1 MSRNQEQAPGSA
13 PEAQTR
19 SMPCTEDHIRRGD
32 WNPLWEQLRQMDP
45 EFLEAYLAMRSVPQR
60 RGPLPPKFKELILVA
75 VNAATTHLY
84 APGVRRHMRNALD
97 HGATPQEIMETI
109 ELTTLL
115 GIHSCNLAV
124 PILIEELALRETNKQ
139 GASSA
144 DHVGK

>member
-1 MSRNQEQAPGSA
+1 MPGNRDEAAASA
-13 PEAQTR
+13 AEVNVQ
-19 SMPCTEDHIRRGD
+19 SMPHTADHIRRGD
-32 WNPLWEQLRQMDP
+32 WNPLWEQLQQMDP

-84 APGVRRHMRNALD
+84 APGVRRHMRNALA
-97 HGATPQEIMETI
+97 HGATAQEIMETI

-124 PILIEELALRETNKQ
+124 PILIEELARPENRGLMSEGVSTNP
-139 GASSA
+139 
-144 DHVGK
+144 V

>member
-1 MSRNQEQAPGSA
+1 MPGNQDQAAASS
-13 PEAQTR
+13 PEAETP
-19 SMPCTEDHIRRGD
+19 SMPHTEDHIRRGD
-32 WNPLWEQLRQMDP
+32 WNPLWEQLQQMDP

-84 APGVRRHMRNALD
+84 APGVRRHMRNALA

-124 PILIEELALRETNKQ
+124 PILIEELARRATPERD
-139 GASSA
+139 S
-144 DHVGK
+144 